1 MNEALL
7 HALAQA
13 ELEGIEGAEL
23 WAANDEIFDAED
35 LLDKPEWQED
45 DELEN

>member
-7 HALAQA
+7 HALARA
-13 ELEGIEGAEL
+13 ELEAIEAADL

-35 LLDKPEWQED
+35 LLDEPEWQED

>member
-1 MNEALL
+1 MNEQCFLDPSEREF
-7 HALAQA
+7 A
-13 ELEGIEGAEL
+13 ELEAADL

-35 LLDKPEWQED
+35 LLDEPEWQED